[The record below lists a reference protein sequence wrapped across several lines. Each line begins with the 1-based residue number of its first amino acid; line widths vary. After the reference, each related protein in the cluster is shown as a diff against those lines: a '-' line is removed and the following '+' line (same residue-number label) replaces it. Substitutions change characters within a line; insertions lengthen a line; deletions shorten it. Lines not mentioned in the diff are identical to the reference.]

1 MNGIDI
7 GYNGGGGEGGWTL
20 GGGGRVVGSRGNT
33 KLLYLQYGSKYGKH
47 YVIILFVQQRIK

>member
-20 GGGGRVVGSRGNT
+20 GEGVG
-33 KLLYLQYGSKYGKH
+33 
-47 YVIILFVQQRIK
+47 